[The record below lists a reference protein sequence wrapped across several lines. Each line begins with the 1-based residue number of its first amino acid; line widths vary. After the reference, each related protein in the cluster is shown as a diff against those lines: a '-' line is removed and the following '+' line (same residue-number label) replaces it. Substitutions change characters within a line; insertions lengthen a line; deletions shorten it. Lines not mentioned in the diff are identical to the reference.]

1 MDKNKNKGKRIITN
15 SDDLNNYL
23 TKNKLSEFKRQID
36 DFNAITK
43 EVDKK
48 ILDLKKI
55 LHYKHDADMVLDEY
69 DLNILIS
76 ALLK

>member
-1 MDKNKNKGKRIITN
+1 MDKNIKGKRTITN

-23 TKNKLSEFKRQID
+23 TKDKLAEFKRQID
-36 DFNAITK
+36 NFNTITT

-55 LHYKHDADMVLDEY
+55 LHYKHDCDTVLDEY